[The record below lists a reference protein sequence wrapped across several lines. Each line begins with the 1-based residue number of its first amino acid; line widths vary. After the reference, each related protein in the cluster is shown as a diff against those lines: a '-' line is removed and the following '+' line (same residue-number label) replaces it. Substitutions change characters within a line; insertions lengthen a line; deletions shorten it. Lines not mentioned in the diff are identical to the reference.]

1 MSESLESLYKVTYDN
16 LKNKFRYMKEEIKE
30 IQELK
35 DINDIEKV
43 KELTDNISLTLKII
57 RKIKMLIKKF
67 KRIEE
72 EINDLS
78 FYAYKPEE
86 IDTDDEEIWE
96 KEEQELKMIMHDM
109 EINNMIHEEYIYDD
123 KSEFDNGI
131 IRILRPPLR
140 SKSESEI
147 DNEKIKKL
155 TINPLILKEID
166 DEENGIKH
174 NIHPLKIEDINYEE
188 NKKLHKKLYKKLK
201 SEIIKNYNENI

>member
-16 LKNKFRYMKEEIKE
+16 LKNQFRYMKEEIKE
-30 IQELK
+30 IKKLK

-43 KELTDNISLTLKII
+43 EELTNNLSLTLKII

-86 IDTDDEEIWE
+86 IDDDDEEIWE

-109 EINNMIHEEYIYDD
+109 KINNMIHEEDTDD
-123 KSEFDNGI
+123 E
-131 IRILRPPLR
+131 
-140 SKSESEI
+140 
-147 DNEKIKKL
+147 EKIKKL
-155 TINPLILKEID
+155 KINPLILKEID
-166 DEENGIKH
+166 NEENGIKPKI
-174 NIHPLKIEDINYEE
+174 NPLKIEDIDYEE
-188 NKKLHKKLYKKLK
+188 DKKLHKKLHKQLK
-201 SEIIKNYNENI
+201 SQVKSHYKNI